1 MQMTQIRAQ
10 RYCVHKAG
18 RAKCSVTDVLNQA
31 LKVLPAVLTHTLH
44 SQPVQARLEIP
55 GESKARHRDLSCQG
69 QLS

>member
-44 SQPVQARLEIP
+44 SQLCMLDWRYLVKVKPATEIC
-55 GESKARHRDLSCQG
+55 HVRDS
-69 QLS
+69 